1 MKINETIAYYDE
13 HAADFCD
20 KHDSVRLDPFHK
32 AVRENIPYGSK
43 ILEIGCGSG
52 RDAARSLKDGYDII
66 ALDGSKGLLAEI
78 PKRHPE
84 LKNRLVFGIM
94 PSKTEFSD
102 EYFDGFYSVACLMHL
117 YEKDLLPTMQE
128 LYRVTKKGGKGLVS
142 IPTTRNDVDD
152 TGKDDKGRTM
162 NLMPIEVWASYFE
175 KAGFSVS
182 HGEDEPDKL
191 GRPGVF
197 WLTFVLT
204 KK

>member
-1 MKINETIAYYDE
+1 MNETVEYYDL

-20 KHDSVRLDPFHK
+20 KHDAIRLDPFHK
-32 AVRENIPYGSK
+32 EIRTCLPKGSK
-43 ILEIGCGSG
+43 LLEIGCGSG
-52 RDAARSLKDGYDII
+52 RDAARALADGYDVI

-94 PSKTEFSD
+94 PCKTDFAD

-117 YEKDLLPTMQE
+117 YEKDLLPTMKE

-142 IPTTRNDVDD
+142 IPSTRDDVNED
-152 TGKDDKGRTM
+152 GVDDKGRTM
-162 NLMPIEVWASYFE
+162 NLMPTEVWTKYFE
-175 KAGFSVS
+175 EAGFMVT
-182 HGEDEPDKL
+182 HGGEEPDKI

>member
-1 MKINETIAYYDE
+1 MNKTIAYYDE
-13 HAADFCD
+13 NAADFCD

-52 RDAARSLKDGYDII
+52 RDAARSLQDGYDII
-66 ALDGSKGLLAEI
+66 GLDGSKGLLAEI

-84 LKNRLVFGIM
+84 LKDRLVFGIM
-94 PSKTEFSD
+94 PCKTDFED
-102 EYFDGFYSVACLMHL
+102 EHFDGFYSVACLMHL
-117 YEKDLLPTMQE
+117 YEKELDLTLIE
-128 LYRVTKKGGKGLVS
+128 LNRITKKGGKGLVS
-142 IPTTRNDVDD
+142 IPTTRNDVNDD
-152 TGKDDKGRTM
+152 GIDDKGRAM
-162 NLMPIEVWASYFE
+162 NMMPVDVWE
-175 KAGFSVS
+175 KHFREAGFSVT

-204 KK
+204 KQ